1 MRLAKSQTVNR
12 YFGDM
17 QFYKK
22 ALMIGIPVMLQT
34 LLQSLVSLID
44 SFMVA
49 GLGDVKMS
57 GVNISGQ
64 ILFIFMVLLGS
75 VCTSG
80 GIFLTQF
87 SGAKNKEGMQ
97 QAFAFKLVTAFSMI
111 LAYFLVTMV
120 FPRQVLSLM
129 VIGNSQAD
137 LILDQGQEYMFLM
150 GFVGLQSI
158 ISFIIASSY
167 REIGE
172 VKVPLIISVT
182 ATLVNTFFNW
192 GLIYGNLGMPRL
204 EVKGAAYATIIAKTV
219 EMVLFIGYAIKDK
232 PDFVNLAILKRLDFK
247 LFGEILKKGSLI
259 ILSQMMWIMS
269 ETVSSAVFNGRGGA
283 DVVSGMA
290 ASFAIFNLII
300 TALNG
305 ITTATSVIIGQS
317 LGNNQLEQAKKEKV
331 WMLSGAIVV
340 GLVMCLLS
348 FCTTALVPI
357 VFVSLSLDAQ
367 RISKS
372 MLIVMALLMP
382 LWTYINAQLAVSR
395 AGGDTRACM
404 YVDGVN
410 TLIMIPVLF
419 LMAEF
424 TSWSPIIMYLV
435 VKLLDVGK
443 IVIAHISLKKERWVV
458 NLSAR

>member
-1 MRLAKSQTVNR
+1 
-12 YFGDM
+12 
-17 QFYKK
+17 
-22 ALMIGIPVMLQT
+22 
-34 LLQSLVSLID
+34 
-44 SFMVA
+44 
-49 GLGDVKMS
+49 
-57 GVNISGQ
+57 
-64 ILFIFMVLLGS
+64 
-75 VCTSG
+75 
-80 GIFLTQF
+80 
-87 SGAKNKEGMQ
+87 
-97 QAFAFKLVTAFSMI
+97 
-111 LAYFLVTMV
+111 
-120 FPRQVLSLM
+120 M